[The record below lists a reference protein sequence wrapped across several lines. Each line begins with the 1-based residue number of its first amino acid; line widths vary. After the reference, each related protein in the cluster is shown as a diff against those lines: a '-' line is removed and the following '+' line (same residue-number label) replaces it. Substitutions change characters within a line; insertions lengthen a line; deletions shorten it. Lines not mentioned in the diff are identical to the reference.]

1 MIRISRYLAELLM
14 MIKQNV
20 TKYINGNIDASIDLT
35 PKKHFLQEISLLNLS
50 KTYCE
55 SVVKKPSEEI
65 LGNILFDLERCGEIG
80 NLKGAT

>member
-1 MIRISRYLAELLM
+1 MI
-14 MIKQNV
+14 IKQNV

-35 PKKHFLQEISLLNLS
+35 LKKHFLQEISLLNLS

>member
-1 MIRISRYLAELLM
+1 MI
-14 MIKQNV
+14 IKQNI
-20 TKYINGNIDASIDLT
+20 TKYINGNIDTST

-65 LGNILFDLERCGEIG
+65 LGNILFDLERCGEIE